1 MHRKKRPARS
11 TTTARPLR
19 GVVNTRTARPLRGV
33 VNIRMRATAA
43 TAVFVLCS
51 LTATSGRAA
60 DHGEPKLHRFWVG
73 LTFGLTTVWH
83 PSGSDVCGQP
93 SSGWT
98 CAQSGGGLYP
108 PRYSLPGFS
117 PSRAEVSAGFGGLAG
132 SYGVSA
138 IDFALTDGFL
148 LGLRF
153 GTYFHPGNVN
163 VVNSGAYPFIYEA
176 RATWVLGPHPLTR
189 SGIRV
194 YTLLGVGMGD
204 FSAPAETGITAAVDA
219 GDARPIQAWRVA
231 GPGFATTGVGIR
243 IGTPRFALMIAPFK
257 ITLPVGSGS
266 TFAFMPE
273 LAIMSAP
280 F

>member
-1 MHRKKRPARS
+1 MRRTERAKRS
-11 TTTARPLR
+11 TSLR
-19 GVVNTRTARPLRGV
+19 ATVAATVFVVCSLL
-33 VNIRMRATAA
+33 ATAA
-43 TAVFVLCS
+43 R
-51 LTATSGRAA
+51 ATE
-60 DHGEPKLHRFWVG
+60 HGEPKLHRFWVG
-73 LTFGLTTVWH
+73 FTFGLTTVWH
-83 PSGSDVCGQP
+83 PSGSDVCAVDPQGQP

-108 PRYSLPGFS
+108 PHYSLPGFS
-117 PSRAEVSAGFGGLAG
+117 PRDAEVSAGFGGLAG
-132 SYGVSA
+132 SAMVASL
-138 IDFALTDGFL
+138 DFAITDGFL
-148 LGLRF
+148 LGLRA
-153 GTYFHPGNVN
+153 GNYFHPTNVN
-163 VVNSGAYPFIYEA
+163 VVRFGPSNLIFEA

-194 YTLLGVGMGD
+194 YTLLGVGLGD

-257 ITLPVGSGS
+257 ITLPFGNGS